1 MTYPRCLTESETI
14 ERALKGAN
22 LARYGDGEFR
32 ICQGGNCASQSYE
45 KSLAIELRAILEKSP
60 AGCLPCLPNPYGGTP
75 RKASWLKYERAAK
88 LGDQEYG
95 SAFITRPDSAPWIDT
110 AQYWERI
117 RDLWRDKDVVL
128 VKGSER
134 SLRLGMMKDAKSVR
148 EVWGCYANAYRS
160 RTPHRNDRPDCIK
173 DIDGLMD
180 AVGKPSGTV
189 LLCLGAT
196 ATVMAARLAK
206 IGVHAVD
213 VGHLG
218 MFMRHAGIYS
228 YKPDQLLSPE
238 YRALM
243 VRAHQEMEWG
253 GSGHKQ
259 ADAVFEFANEI
270 DAKAILDYGCGQ
282 GRLARALEERTP
294 GWRIA
299 EYDPGIPGKDEM
311 PKPTHLVVA
320 SDVLEHVEPSKLDA
334 VLGHIW
340 ALAGNGAYVVVA
352 TRPSGKLLPNGKN
365 QHLIIE
371 TASWWTDKFAAQGW
385 TFHRPPVRKDGHSI
399 IMWLTK

>member
-1 MTYPRCLTESETI
+1 MIYPKCLTEAETV

-22 LARYGDGEFR
+22 IARYGDGEFR

-45 KSLAIELRAILEKSP
+45 KGLAQELRAILEKAPS
-60 AGCLPCLPNPYGGTP
+60 GCLPCLPNPYGGTP
-75 RKASWLKYERAAK
+75 RKAAWVKYERAAR
-88 LGDQEYG
+88 LGQQEYG
-95 SAFITRPDSAPWIDT
+95 SAFITRPDSAPWIDN
-110 AQYWERI
+110 AVYWERI

-148 EVWGCYANAYRS
+148 EVWGCYANAYNS
-160 RTPHRNDRPDCIK
+160 RTPHRNDRDDAIRN
-173 DIDGLMD
+173 IDGLME

-196 ATVMAARLAK
+196 ATVMAARFAK

-243 VRAHQEMEWG
+243 VRCHQEMEWG

-259 ADAVFEFANEI
+259 ADAVWDFANEI
-270 DAKAILDYGCGQ
+270 GAGAILDYGCGQ
-282 GRLARALEERTP
+282 GLLAKALEGRVP
-294 GWRIA
+294 AKRIA
-299 EYDPGIPGKDEM
+299 NYDPGIPGLDEM
-311 PKPTHLVVA
+311 PKPTHLVVC
-320 SDVLEHVEPSKLDA
+320 SDVLEHVEPHRLDS

-340 ALAGNGAYVVVA
+340 ALAGNGAYIVVA
-352 TRPSGKLLPNGKN
+352 TRASGKSLPDGRN

-371 TASWWTDKFAAQGW
+371 SPSWWTDKFQAQGW
-385 TFHRPPVRKDGHSI
+385 TFHKPPVRKDGHSI